1 MAQADRRAFRSAQ
14 CPYNDYHKI
23 KKAVQQER
31 QHQSSAAAQDTQQE
45 AGSGDKQR
53 ISHAAAP
60 SIACQQERNG

>member
-1 MAQADRRAFRSAQ
+1 MKKLIKNTVNSIRA
-14 CPYNDYHKI
+14 
-23 KKAVQQER
+23 
-31 QHQSSAAAQDTQQE
+31 SAAAQDTQQE

>member
-1 MAQADRRAFRSAQ
+1 MASIPEWQSYALSK
-14 CPYNDYHKI
+14 YHKI

-45 AGSGDKQR
+45 AGNGDKQR

-60 SIACQQERNG
+60 SIACQQERNGQQ